1 MKEAKE
7 NIRRGIIEMGVN
19 YQCDMLEAC
28 LEEFQD
34 EFYNCENGVDYHG
47 YLCDMQCDCYKIQTE
62 LLFSSYFINDA
73 LTKKINTWYT
83 ATEELIFD
91 LKCWLRTTCIVS
103 DNIDIRV
110 MQRLNIINSLK

>member
-1 MKEAKE
+1 MKE

-19 YQCDMLEAC
+19 YQCDMLEAY

-34 EFYNCENGVDYHG
+34 EFYKCEDGVDYHG

-62 LLFSSYFINDA
+62 LLYSNYFISDEM
-73 LTKKINTWYT
+73 TRKINAWYT

-91 LKCWLRTTCIVS
+91 LKCWLRTTCNVR